1 MQCPN
6 SLEIAWRLDR
16 LRSGLYPHG
25 VEIIRVHDVQET
37 IQAISVA
44 KGTRSFRIIP

>member
-1 MQCPN
+1 VPKTEN
-6 SLEIAWRLDR
+6 RLGGSIASALAAI
-16 LRSGLYPHG
+16 PQG

-44 KGTRSFRIIP
+44 KELALFE